1 MKELL
6 IKSNCLIVEAL
17 EALDKTAM
25 KCLLVVDDKNK
36 LIGSLTDGD
45 IRRAI
50 LKGINFNEPIDKAY
64 FRSPKALT
72 VNNYSKKE
80 ALKIMNETSL
90 EFLPVVDKDNSVV
103 DILNLKDISKSK
115 TKSKEEL
122 DNPVV
127 IMAGGRGTRLEPFT
141 SVLPKPLVPVQD
153 RPIVEHIIENFT
165 SCGAKSF
172 FMTVNY
178 KSKIL
183 KAYFE
188 ELDPDYQVKFLE
200 EEEPLGTAGSLF
212 FLKDLINKPFFV
224 TNCDIILK
232 VDYKEFYNFH
242 VKNNYDFSLVGSLKN
257 FTIPYGTCNLNKDG
271 SLKSIDEK
279 PEFNSLVNTGVYL
292 INPSVLDLIIEKE
305 YLDMDKL
312 MEKLSVNNMK
322 IGVFPV
328 EEDSWL
334 DIGQWSEYK
343 TTIKKFDEQI

>member
-6 IKSNCLIVEAL
+6 IKTNCLIVEAL
-17 EALDKTAM
+17 EVLDKTA
-25 KCLLVVDDKNK
+25 KRCLLVVDSKNK
-36 LIGSLTDGD
+36 LIGTLTDGD

-50 LKGINFNEPIDKAY
+50 LKGIHFNESIVKVY
-64 FRSPKALT
+64 FRSPTALT
-72 VNNYSKKE
+72 VNKYSKNE
-80 ALKIMNETSL
+80 ALKIMKEASL
-90 EFLPVVDKDNSVV
+90 EFLPIVDKDNYLV
-103 DILNLKDISKSK
+103 DILNLRDISKSK
-115 TKSKEEL
+115 TKLKKEL

-141 SVLPKPLVPVQD
+141 SVLPKPLVPVHD
-153 RPIVEHIIENFT
+153 KPIVEHIIENFI

-212 FLKDLINKPFFV
+212 FLKGLINKPFFV

-242 VKNNYDFSLVGSLKN
+242 IKNNYDFSLVGSLKN

-271 SLKSIDEK
+271 SLQSIDEK

-292 INPSVLDLIIEKE
+292 INTSVLDLIIEKE

-312 MEKLSVNNMK
+312 MAKLSSNNMK

-334 DIGQWSEYK
+334 DIGQWSEYQK
-343 TTIKKFDEQI
+343 TLRKIDT